1 MQQEAV
7 SQRLTEALRNTHD
20 STMKFKAIMFD
31 LDGTL
36 LNTLEDLG
44 DSMNA
49 MLREQEYAEHPY
61 DFYRLAVG
69 DGARTL
75 VERALPEKH
84 RNAQLITDAHAAL
97 RVHYL
102 QHWDKK
108 TKPYDGI
115 LNLLDALVSRGATL
129 TILSNKPDESLQK
142 CATRF
147 LPTNI
152 FTDIRGVLPDG
163 PIKPD
168 PGGAL
173 DIISKSE
180 IPRDAWLYVGDTNT
194 DMQTAQAAGLFAI
207 GCTWG
212 FRERDELVSSG
223 ADAIVDHPEEILS
236 IYDSRPH

>member
-1 MQQEAV
+1 MICG
-7 SQRLTEALRNTHD
+7 
-20 STMKFKAIMFD
+20 MKFQAIMFD

-49 MLREQEYAEHPY
+49 MLTEQGHAEHPY

-75 VERALPEKH
+75 VERALPAAH
-84 RNAQLITDAHAAL
+84 RDERSITDAHVAL
-97 RVHYL
+97 REHYL

-108 TKPYDGI
+108 TQPYDGI
-115 LNLLDALVSRGATL
+115 LNLLDALASRGATL

-147 LPTNI
+147 LPTHI
-152 FTDIRGVLPDG
+152 FSDMRGVLPDG

-173 DIISKSE
+173 AIITEYE

-194 DMQTAQAAGLFAI
+194 DMQTAKAAGLFAI

-212 FRERDELVSSG
+212 FRERAELLSSG
-223 ADAIVDHPEEILS
+223 ADAIVDHPQDILS
-236 IYDSRPH
+236 IYDRE